1 MGGNLPSKPG
11 RTMENPD
18 VAVDELEKVGEICPT
33 MFCQVGDPMGAKSV
47 VAVKPAGETKDGV
60 KTGRGS
66 GLGTGEGRVDR
77 WIGGGGPRTGRVPKG
92 IGGGGPPRSIRSPTT
107 GWVEGGDSEKCPKK
121 SS

>member
-1 MGGNLPSKPG
+1 MGEP
-11 RTMENPD
+11 
-18 VAVDELEKVGEICPT
+18 I
-33 MFCQVGDPMGAKSV
+33 GARSV
-47 VAVKPAGETKDGV
+47 VPVKPAGETKDGV

-66 GLGTGEGRVDR
+66 GLGIREGRVDR

-107 GWVEGGDSEKCPKK
+107 GLVEGDDSEKCPKK

>member
-1 MGGNLPSKPG
+1 
-11 RTMENPD
+11 MENPD
-18 VAVDELEKVGEICPT
+18 VAVDEVEKVGEICPT
-33 MFCQVGDPMGAKSV
+33 MFCQVVDPMGAKSV

-66 GLGTGEGRVDR
+66 GLGTGEGQVDR

-92 IGGGGPPRSIRSPTT
+92 IGGGGPPKSINSPTL
-107 GWVEGGDSEKCPKK
+107 GLVGGDDSRKCPKK

>member
-11 RTMENPD
+11 RMMGNPN
-18 VAVDELEKVGEICPT
+18 VAIDEVEKAREICPT
-33 MFCQVGDPMGAKSV
+33 IFCQVRDPMGAKSV

-92 IGGGGPPRSIRSPTT
+92 IGGGGPPKSIRSPTK
-107 GWVEGGDSEKCPKK
+107 VLVGDDSKKCPRK
-121 SS
+121 SM

>member
-18 VAVDELEKVGEICPT
+18 VAVDEAENAGEICPT
-33 MFCQVGDPMGAKSV
+33 EFGQAKDPIGAKSV
-47 VAVKPAGETKDGV
+47 VAVKPAREIKDVV

-66 GLGTGEGRVDR
+66 GLGTGDGRVD
-77 WIGGGGPRTGRVPKG
+77 WWTGGGGPRISRVPKG
-92 IGGGGPPRSIRSPTT
+92 IGGGGPPKSIRSPTT
-107 GWVEGGDSEKCPKK
+107 ALVGGDDSEKCPKK